1 MEQGDQL
8 CRRVNYTAAAHLC
21 LLPSPPALLC
31 SPAAWHSL
39 GCAVLLVKPS
49 HSWWVGEGKG
59 KVNLLLGFALQSC
72 QLRFCHPCSASMS
85 SAGAFSKTFAV
96 VPSMGWR
103 GRELRRS
110 EQLLLRSIS
119 GLTCEV
125 GAGACQDPVTA
136 NVFYCSFFAASE
148 KQGGIRLCSLWYE
161 LCLLVLLTALLR
173 IC

>member
-1 MEQGDQL
+1 MVGW
-8 CRRVNYTAAAHLC
+8 R
-21 LLPSPPALLC
+21 
-31 SPAAWHSL
+31 
-39 GCAVLLVKPS
+39 
-49 HSWWVGEGKG
+49 GEGKG
-59 KVNLLLGFALQSC
+59 EPTIGLCSAELPALILSSLL
-72 QLRFCHPCSASMS
+72 CSASTS

-136 NVFYCSFFAASE
+136 DVFYCSFFAASE
-148 KQGGIRLCSLWYE
+148 KQGGIRPCSLWYE